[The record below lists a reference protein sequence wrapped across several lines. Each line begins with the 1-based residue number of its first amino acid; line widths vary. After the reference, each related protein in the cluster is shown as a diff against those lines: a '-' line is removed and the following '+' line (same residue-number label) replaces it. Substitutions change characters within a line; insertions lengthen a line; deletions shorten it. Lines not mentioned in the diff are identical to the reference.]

1 MHTNMFVPADEV
13 LVEEVTVLLLL
24 LQNTAVMPITQLL
37 PGVADTVCVVT
48 DPLTVTVWFV
58 TDELQMS

>member
-1 MHTNMFVPADEV
+1 MV

-24 LQNTAVMPITQLL
+24 LQNIAVMSITQLL

-48 DPLTVTVWFV
+48 DPSTVTVWFV
-58 TDELQMS
+58 TDEPHMS

>member
-1 MHTNMFVPADEV
+1 MV

-48 DPLTVTVWFV
+48 DPSTVTVWFV
-58 TDELQMS
+58 TDEPQYMS